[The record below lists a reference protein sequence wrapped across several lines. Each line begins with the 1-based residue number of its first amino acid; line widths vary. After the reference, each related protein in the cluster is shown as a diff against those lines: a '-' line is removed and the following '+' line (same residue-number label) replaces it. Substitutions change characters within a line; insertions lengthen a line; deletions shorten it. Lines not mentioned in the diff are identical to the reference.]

1 METNIKTYEAMFLV
15 DSALAA
21 SDWNDVIGAITTIM
35 ERVGA
40 EVISLRKWD
49 DRRLAY
55 PIEKKERGTY
65 ILCYFKVDSQKI
77 TQIER
82 EVQLS
87 EKLMRALILTAD
99 HVTAEDMEKDTPVMA
114 VERAA
119 QPVEQAEAAQVDAS
133 DDAVVDV
140 QVEDLEIPDTEEIE
154 EEK

>member
-1 METNIKTYEAMFLV
+1 MFLV

-21 SDWNDVIGAITTIM
+21 SDWNDVIGAITNIM

-49 DRRLAY
+49 ERRLAY

-65 ILCYFKVDSQKI
+65 LLCYFKVDSQKI

-99 HVTAEDMEKDTPVMA
+99 HVTAEDMGKETPAMA
-114 VERAA
+114 VERASQLSESA
-119 QPVEQAEAAQVDAS
+119 EPV
-133 DDAVVDV
+133 
-140 QVEDLEIPDTEEIE
+140 VEDAGGDTSGNEQIEEQEIPVIEEIE

>member
-1 METNIKTYEAMFLV
+1 LETNIKTYEAMFLV

-21 SDWNDVIGAITTIM
+21 SDWNDVIGAITNIM
-35 ERVGA
+35 ERIGA
-40 EVISLRKWD
+40 EVLSLRKWD
-49 DRRLAY
+49 ERRLAY

-99 HVTAEDMEKDTPVMA
+99 HLTAEDMEKETPAMV
-114 VERAA
+114 VERGNR
-119 QPVEQAEAAQVDAS
+119 PPEVPEPAQVDAG
-133 DDAVVDV
+133 DEINERIEE
-140 QVEDLEIPDTEEIE
+140 QEIPAIEELE

>member
-1 METNIKTYEAMFLV
+1 MFLV

-21 SDWNDVIGAITTIM
+21 SDWNDVIGAITNIM
-35 ERVGA
+35 ERIGA
-40 EVISLRKWD
+40 EVLSLRKWD
-49 DRRLAY
+49 ERRLAY

-99 HVTAEDMEKDTPVMA
+99 HLTAEDMEKETPAMA
-114 VERAA
+114 MERGSRPAEES
-119 QPVEQAEAAQVDAS
+119 PVQEIAEEEQI
-133 DDAVVDV
+133 DV
-140 QVEDLEIPDTEEIE
+140 QE
-154 EEK
+154 